1 MPTVS
6 LNERGVVVRGCD
18 SSTPSIRMSRSRAS
32 FADGSGADIGV
43 NAEEYACV
51 RLVSPV
57 ADPNTDGD
65 AVSLGSLCVF
75 SNSNGEGLLRFFL
88 LDVDSVPAPSGAC
101 VESCGVV
108 VVVGI
113 VGAMVEGGADELAPR
128 GDGAWGACP
137 GGNCP
142 GGSCPGGDCPDDSSG
157 AVRDDFAF
165 LGGGYTSPRAI
176 AASALACASAL
187 VGLPRF
193 FGLACSPTCG
203 IVYAGPGTYSPG

>member
-1 MPTVS
+1 
-6 LNERGVVVRGCD
+6 
-18 SSTPSIRMSRSRAS
+18 
-32 FADGSGADIGV
+32 
-43 NAEEYACV
+43 
-51 RLVSPV
+51 VSPV

-65 AVSLGSLCVF
+65 AVSLGSRCVF
-75 SNSNGEGLLRFFL
+75 SNSNGDGLLRFFL
-88 LDVDSVPAPSGAC
+88 LDVDSAPASSGAC
-101 VESCGVV
+101 VGCCG

-113 VGAMVEGGADELAPR
+113 VGAVVVVGADELAPR

-142 GGSCPGGDCPDDSSG
+142 GGDCPDDSSG
-157 AVRDDFAF
+157 AVRDDLAF

-193 FGLACSPTCG
+193 FGLVGSPTCG
-203 IVYAGPGTYSPG
+203 MGYAGPGTYSPA